1 MDLITTDLNVGNFH
15 SIYKISNSIEDGT
28 VHWFYVYEIH
38 TGGFWYSLDILH
50 TIQKMEK
57 KRGKKEKISWE
68 MKTRSWI
75 DVIEWNKREIIFGIT

>member
-1 MDLITTDLNVGNFH
+1 MESERHIYNGVIFKWTWITTDLNVGNFH

-38 TGGFWYSLDILH
+38 TGGFWYSLDILY

-57 KRGKKEKISWE
+57 KRGKKEKIS
-68 MKTRSWI
+68 
-75 DVIEWNKREIIFGIT
+75 